1 MNRFTMLTLSALM
14 LALFVAADIAE
25 AQGRTRSIAER
36 RQRPGHGFWQRS
48 SIPGQTTTRSS
59 RTVTQPQQMIAPS
72 RNFFWNRNYVITPN
86 QNVRTRTIVT
96 QPVKSQPVVTQPKA
110 TSPQV
115 QKEVPQPKQSM
126 VSNEQ
131 TKQKEGEP
139 ETIID

>member
-1 MNRFTMLTLSALM
+1 MNRFTSLTLSALL

-25 AQGRTRSIAER
+25 AQGRTRSVAER

-48 SIPGQTTTRSS
+48 SSSGQTTTRSN

-72 RNFFWNRNYVITPN
+72 RNFFWNRNYVIYPN

-96 QPVKSQPVVTQPKA
+96 QPAKSQPVVTQPAA

-115 QKEVPQPKQSM
+115 QKEVKQPRQSM
-126 VSNEQ
+126 VSNDQNRKE
-131 TKQKEGEP
+131 EGEP
-139 ETIID
+139 ETVID